1 MAVVPGS
8 VSIANS
14 KVISYDPILG
24 SEVLGSLGRLQAG
37 TESKFT
43 IVLAD
48 KSGNTISDAAAITAA
63 NTKLKAV
70 SVAGVQEVAFTVAT
84 AVDMG
89 CLAHFAKPCTG
100 YTVTFD
106 ARIAGQMNVEVKTDA
121 GPLVYLSTGDPYSVT
136 VDPGLPKATNA
147 VLSGGGYSDAIAA
160 STTQTITVELF
171 DGMVPPNP
179 TVVPEG
185 ETVQFDVRSFP
196 TQATQYMSH
205 TKIAPGKYEVTYQV
219 GSPQVIGLSND
230 VKSSQIDLVVDFG
243 YGTGDA
249 AVPQQTGVPKSIEVF
264 ADPGEIAAAAC
275 VAQSLRCRGWT
286 FQRRTT
292 LACSTSSR
300 ASPPAR
306 SSPSRLERATPT
318 ACRWPRRTPPRRG
331 SSGSS

>member
-1 MAVVPGS
+1 MAAKIIEAQEHLARQLNQQSLDHLLATRPDPETLQSSGILHAPPG
-8 VSIANS
+8 VSA
-14 KVISYDPILG
+14 
-24 SEVLGSLGRLQAG
+24 
-37 TESKFT
+37 
-43 IVLAD
+43 
-48 KSGNTISDAAAITAA
+48 SDAAIAA
-63 NTKLKAV
+63 GNTQGSL
-70 SVAGVQEVAFTVAT
+70 
-84 AVDMG
+84 
-89 CLAHFAKPCTG
+89 
-100 YTVTFD
+100 
-106 ARIAGQMNVEVKTDA
+106 I
-121 GPLVYLSTGDPYSVT
+121 
-136 VDPGLPKATNA
+136 TNA

-275 VAQSLRCRGWT
+275 VASYKE
-286 FQRRTT
+286 
-292 LACSTSSR
+292 
-300 ASPPAR
+300 
-306 SSPSRLERATPT
+306 PSRRQKLRNDGTWTKDGVKTRA
-318 ACRWPRRTPPRRG
+318 
-331 SSGSS
+331 